1 MIIDAHYHLEVRLE
15 TVERLLDQM
24 RKHAIDRTVLIPVLV
39 EPLHLGNFANTLS
52 AIMRAALIG
61 RFNKVGRFMYLTTV
75 TGSGKF
81 SIVGKNYQIYSK
93 VDNEATA
100 QIMKAYPDKFYCWIL
115 VNPRVGVS
123 VHEVE
128 KWAGKPGWI
137 GVKTHPFWHRYPV
150 KMLDDVA
157 ACCVEKGLPLLIHL
171 GATREQ
177 GDYRFLPERHPKLKV
192 IYAHAGIPFY
202 RELWDY
208 SKGNEN
214 IFVDLSSPYLDEP
227 LRLEVLKT
235 LGPQKCI
242 FGSDG
247 PYGYP
252 DPADGLFDHG
262 AILKEIVRAP
272 LPDSE
277 KELVLSGNFKA
288 VTGT

>member
-24 RKHAIDRTVLIPVLV
+24 RRHGIARTVLIPTLV
-39 EPLHLGNFANTLS
+39 EPLYLGNFANKMS

-61 RFNKVGRFMYLTTV
+61 RFNKVGRLMYMTTV
-75 TGSGKF
+75 SGSGKF
-81 SIVGKNYQIYSK
+81 VILNKSYLIYSK
-93 VDNEATA
+93 VDNEATS
-100 QIMKAYPDKFYCWIL
+100 QVMKAYPDKFYCWIL

-123 VHEVE
+123 VPEVE

-157 ACCVEKGLPLLIHL
+157 ACCVEKSLPLLIHL
-171 GATREQ
+171 GVGEQ
-177 GDYRFLPERHPKLKV
+177 GDYRFLPERQPKLKI

-208 SKGNEN
+208 AKGNKN

-227 LRLEVLKT
+227 LRLEVLKA

-252 DPADGLFDHG
+252 DPADGLHDHG
-262 AILKEIVRAP
+262 AILKEILRAP

-288 VTGT
+288 VTGA